1 MIIDQQIYCLHLKK
15 NSRKLKNTIINL
27 KNNINNQNTTIDIN
41 RKNNMIA
48 CLAHFRYL
56 IISNTQTVNNKHLYF
71 FSFIEK

>member
-48 CLAHFRYL
+48 YLAFQ
-56 IISNTQTVNNKHLYF
+56 ISNN
-71 FSFIEK
+71 